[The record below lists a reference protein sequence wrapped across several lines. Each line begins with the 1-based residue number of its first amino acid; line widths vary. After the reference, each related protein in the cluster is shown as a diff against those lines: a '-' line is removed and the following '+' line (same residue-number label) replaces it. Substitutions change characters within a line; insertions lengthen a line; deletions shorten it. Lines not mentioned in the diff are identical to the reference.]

1 MARRPSARQ
10 AKLKERKAVLAEEL
24 KPVHAGLSG
33 GQFKPLTDEDA
44 DSIIETAYKILEEV
58 GFADAT
64 DHCIEMCL
72 AVGAEYGGDG
82 RLRFPRQV
90 IFETLGKCQRKLT
103 LHGQDPRHDLN
114 LSGSRVHFSTAGAA
128 VMVVDPLSGE
138 YREST
143 NQDLYDMARI
153 ANRCEHLHMFQR
165 TCVARDIP
173 DNREMDINTTY
184 SCIMGTS
191 KHIGCAWTDP
201 SHLAE

>member
-24 KPVHAGLSG
+24 KPVHAGFSG

-44 DSIIETAYKILEEV
+44 DSIIEAAYKILEEV

-72 AVGAEYGGDG
+72 AVGAEYGYDG

-90 IFETLGKCQRKLT
+90 IFETLRKCQRKLT

-138 YREST
+138 YRESM
-143 NQDLYDMARI
+143 NQDLDDMARI
-153 ANRCEHLHMFQR
+153 ANRC
-165 TCVARDIP
+165 
-173 DNREMDINTTY
+173 
-184 SCIMGTS
+184 
-191 KHIGCAWTDP
+191 
-201 SHLAE
+201 